1 VILVTRQNRPTLLR
15 VRVRLKLKN
24 ASLLIWNDL
33 PQEFI
38 DKAILSLVQFERD
51 FNRVLLQLADT
62 LTLSLNAKRAADIH

>member
-1 VILVTRQNRPTLLR
+1 MILVTRQNRPTLLR